1 MIVRMWPE
9 KPQTTVSGYFPDLY
23 RGLVWTQRVQM
34 NALERVNGAIDLC
47 GLVSVAIDQGQG
59 SR

>member
-1 MIVRMWPE
+1 MWPE